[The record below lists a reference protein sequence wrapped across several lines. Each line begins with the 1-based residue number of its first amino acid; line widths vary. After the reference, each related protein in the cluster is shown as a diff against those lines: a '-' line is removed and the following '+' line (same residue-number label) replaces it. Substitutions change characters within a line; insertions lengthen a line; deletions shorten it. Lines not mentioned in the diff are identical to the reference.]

1 MSIGVCP
8 VQRLSYHRQG
18 SCLFYLVLAES
29 GIYQQQYFACMKK
42 EDVVQLKCGGP
53 KMVILEKQEDYENVE
68 ANE

>member
-1 MSIGVCP
+1 
-8 VQRLSYHRQG
+8 
-18 SCLFYLVLAES
+18 
-29 GIYQQQYFACMKK
+29 MKK